1 MISFFT
7 SIDELLLQVYF
18 MYEKSPKKCSELEVI
33 VDELKAC
40 LSCLPQLGHSV
51 HVELGSY
58 QVKLLLWVG

>member
-33 VDELKAC
+33 FEELKAC
-40 LSCLPQLGHSV
+40 LSCLPQEELGHSV
-51 HVELGSY
+51 HVELGS
-58 QVKLLLWVG
+58 